1 MLRYGVAL
9 LSSLVVMH
17 HYNRPFFLVF
27 AFKMTLLCVVH
38 PVRPSSS
45 MTASGILVQV
55 VIQTQQH
62 VSGMICGGSRRSCK
76 LDSTTSDFGGT
87 FGRPRPGL
95 VNLVAP
101 NASSLLY
108 TLSF

>member
-1 MLRYGVAL
+1 
-9 LSSLVVMH
+9 
-17 HYNRPFFLVF
+17 
-27 AFKMTLLCVVH
+27 
-38 PVRPSSS
+38 
-45 MTASGILVQV
+45 MTASGILVQA

-101 NASSLLY
+101 ECFEFIIYLVFLEVDG
-108 TLSF
+108 TLRIRHPVLRAC